1 MEEGHA
7 NGAHSRRPRQA
18 VAFPKFPERL
28 PALGPGPQ
36 RKHKPGIRAR
46 AKQQLHDVAVAGLCR
61 QEQRRHA
68 IHQALVGRA
77 PCAGVVP
84 HSLARPTCRPPN
96 QVVHYGRVASQRRG
110 VQAGATCRGRGA
122 GSSSHER
129 QPAFALRPNLFPRCA
144 TPRPAG
150 WSDEQ
155 AWRPFKLSAD
165 CAHRACA
172 AGCGPWGDRPRRRVH
187 AANRGGPAGQLRCS
201 TDGRSY
207 TRVAGGHELR
217 LSY

>member
-46 AKQQLHDVAVAGLCR
+46 AKQQLHDVAVASLCR

-110 VQAGATCRGRGA
+110 VQAGAACRGA
-122 GSSSHER
+122 
-129 QPAFALRPNLFPRCA
+129 
-144 TPRPAG
+144 
-150 WSDEQ
+150 
-155 AWRPFKLSAD
+155 
-165 CAHRACA
+165 
-172 AGCGPWGDRPRRRVH
+172 RRRFLESRTPASLCTPPQSLSPLCH
-187 AANRGGPAGQLRCS
+187 APPRGMVRRTGVAPFQVIGRLCAPSMRSGLWAVGRPPSAQSARSESRRPSRAAAVL
-201 TDGRSY
+201 DGR
-207 TRVAGGHELR
+207 TELHPCGGR
-217 LSY
+217 P